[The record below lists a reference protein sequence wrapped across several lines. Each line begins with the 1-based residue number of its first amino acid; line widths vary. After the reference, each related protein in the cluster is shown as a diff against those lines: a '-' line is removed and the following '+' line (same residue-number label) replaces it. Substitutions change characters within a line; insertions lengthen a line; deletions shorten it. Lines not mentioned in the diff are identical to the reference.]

1 MVQNARGHQ
10 HRRGERRRT
19 SASSATLAMVI
30 FTTKDL
36 GLSPFKERIAMEKAL
51 QNSFRARW

>member
-1 MVQNARGHQ
+1 MVENARGHQ

-19 SASSATLAMVI
+19 FASSATLAMVI

-36 GLSPFKERIAMEKAL
+36 GLSPFKERKAMEKAL
-51 QNSFRARW
+51 QNSSRAR